1 MIGFAL
7 RHWRLIAAGIIV
19 LAVLAFIAFVFD
31 QGGDAREAKIEAQA
45 IETEEEVQDVKDK
58 IRNRGN
64 NRSSVIQ
71 RLHAGSF

>member
-7 RHWRLIAAGIIV
+7 RHWRLIAAGILL

-45 IETEEEVQDVKDK
+45 IETEQEVQDVKDQ

-64 NRSSVIQ
+64 NRNSVIN
-71 RLHAGSF
+71 RLQSGSF